1 MVEQFGELDEGHFAV
16 GTGHFDDPAAEG
28 LAKGVGGK
36 VLDLDVINGLDPFQV
51 AVHHLAG
58 QDRLVF
64 AEEARLR
71 LIWTTKRPPAVHD
84 VPLETLVNFDF
95 PALARLFLNEGK
107 GSDVREYLLPAER
120 P

>member
-1 MVEQFGELDEGHFAV
+1 MVKEFGELDEGHFTV
-16 GTGHFDDPAAEG
+16 GAGHFDDPAAEG
-28 LAKGVGGK
+28 LAEGVGGE
-36 VLDLDVINGLDPFQV
+36 VLDLDVIDGLDPFQV

-71 LIWTTKRPPAVHD
+71 LVWTTKCPPAVHD
-84 VPLETLVNFDF
+84 VPLKALVNLDF
-95 PALARLFLNEGK
+95 AALARLFLNEGE
-107 GSDVREYLLPAER
+107 GSGVGEHLLPSKC

>member
-1 MVEQFGELDEGHFAV
+1 MVEQFGELDKGHFAV

-71 LIWTTKRPPAVHD
+71 LIWTTKRPPAVHN
-84 VPLETLVNFDF
+84 VPLEALVNFDF
-95 PALARLFLNEGK
+95 TAFARLFLNEGE
-107 GSDVREYLLPAER
+107 GSGVGEGLLPSKC